1 MNFPHHIASDTDDR
15 LYVADTLNGRIDIF
29 NNVPTASPGQPA
41 AQFLTTDLRNP
52 EGVYVSA
59 ATGEIWVADPIASVA
74 IRYPAF
80 NQLTPDGGA
89 PNGSIVDPAGPLA
102 VLEDAWGD
110 LFLADFAHRVAIY
123 YPSLGPINAANFLY
137 PNNLAPGMITAMFTL
152 GNFNQFGGQ
161 PSSASSL
168 PLPTQLNGV
177 EVLFNGSPVPLFYAD
192 PNQIN
197 FQVPM
202 GAPQTGTADV
212 QVFQPA
218 TGRVLGDTTVGM
230 NAALPGFFAQAGT
243 GIGAA
248 AALNED
254 NTVNSQTN
262 PAVQGSVIQLFGTG
276 QGFIPGG
283 PLDGTASTGSLP
295 TTTVPSVIMG
305 TGFVP
310 PANILYSGLAPTLV
324 GVWQVN
330 VSIPDSVI
338 TTPTFPTQVVAF
350 LGNSAASGGGGL
362 GRPLIIYVKQK

>member
-1 MNFPHHIASDTDDR
+1 
-15 LYVADTLNGRIDIF
+15 
-29 NNVPTASPGQPA
+29 
-41 AQFLTTDLRNP
+41 
-52 EGVYVSA
+52 VYVSA
-59 ATGEIWVADPIASVA
+59 ATGEIWVADPVASLAV
-74 IRYPAF
+74 RYPAF
-80 NQLTPDGGA
+80 NQLTPGNDA
-89 PNGSIVDPAGPLA
+89 PNATITDPVGPLA

-110 LFLADFAHRVAIY
+110 LFLADSAHRVAIY

-137 PNNLAPGMITAMFTL
+137 PNNLAPGMITAMFTQ

-161 PSSASSL
+161 PTSAPTL

-202 GAPQTGTADV
+202 EAPQTGTADL

-230 NAALPGFFAQAGT
+230 NAALPGFFAQAGN

-248 AALNED
+248 AALNQD

-276 QGFIPGG
+276 QGFIAGAPPDGSVSNA
-283 PLDGTASTGSLP
+283 PLSTP
-295 TTTVPSVIMG
+295 QVPALIMG
-305 TGFVP
+305 TDFVP
-310 PANILYSGLAPTLV
+310 AANIQYSGLAPTLV

-330 VSIPDSVI
+330 VLIPDSVI

-350 LGNSAASGGGGL
+350 LGNSPPSGGGGL
-362 GRPLIIYVKQK
+362 GRPLQIYVKQK